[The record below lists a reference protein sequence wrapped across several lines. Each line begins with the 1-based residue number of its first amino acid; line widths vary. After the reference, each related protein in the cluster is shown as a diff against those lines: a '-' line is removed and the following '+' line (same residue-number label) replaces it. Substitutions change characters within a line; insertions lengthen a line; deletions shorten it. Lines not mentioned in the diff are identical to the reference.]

1 MKKPLS
7 FLTALLILTAL
18 ACSLNVSTANIS
30 EAKLAKDP
38 DGNQPT
44 ATFAQDEAFY
54 CVIELA
60 NAPDDTKVKAA
71 WTAVEAEGV
80 EPNLVIGE
88 KELTAG
94 DGQLNFSLANDEG
107 KIWPTG
113 KYKVELYLND
123 KLDRTLEFQ
132 VEASPVAEEPT
143 PTPEPTATP
152 EPKPTATP
160 EPESTATTE
169 PTAEPTE
176 GSSTGDSLTGADA
189 TTEPTEEA
197 KYEPLPFKAEP
208 YVHPSGAFT
217 FALPEGWEGIADDK
231 TSVSFGDDRSVV
243 GVTFLNA
250 GVVYSDKE
258 MQNFIDAFIP
268 SFLAN
273 FSDDHKVLEQKVQPD
288 DSIYVAMSYESA
300 KNGNGDADFFF
311 EQRDTIIFI
320 LYFVTSAYTEMGP
333 TWDEIIKSYSVD
345 PEAALAAAPAPA
357 DDTQAA
363 PTPPPVAKPTE
374 PPAPAGPSIPA
385 GKGMLTYH
393 NGTSVDFV
401 VDVIGPT
408 NTSQVVPPNNTKEFI
423 LDPGHYAINAH
434 SAGGDFYV
442 PSYEFDIAA
451 GELVRDGVQ

>member
-7 FLTALLILTAL
+7 FLIALLILTAL
-18 ACSLNVSTANIS
+18 ACSFNVTTANIS

-38 DGNQPT
+38 DGDQPT

-54 CVIELA
+54 CVVELA

-71 WTAVEAEGV
+71 WTVVEAQDTD
-80 EPNLVIGE
+80 PNVLIDE
-88 KELTAG
+88 TEITTG
-94 DGQLNFSLANDEG
+94 DGKIHFDLTND
-107 KIWPTG
+107 KLWPAG

-132 VEASPVAEEPT
+132 VEAPAVAEEPT
-143 PTPEPTATP
+143 SEPTATPEPEPTATP
-152 EPKPTATP
+152 EPDPI
-160 EPESTATTE
+160 ATTE

-176 GSSTGDSLTGADA
+176 ESSIGDSLPGADP

-197 KYEPLPFKAEP
+197 EPLPFKEEP

-217 FALPEGWEGIADDK
+217 FALPESFAGIAGDE

-243 GVTFLNA
+243 GAVFLDA
-250 GVVYSDKE
+250 GVTYSDKE
-258 MQNFIDAFIP
+258 MQDFIDAFTP

-273 FSDDHKVLEQKVQPD
+273 FSDDHKILEQKVQPD
-288 DSIYVAMSYESA
+288 DSIYVAVSYESA
-300 KNGNGDADFFF
+300 QNGDGDADFFF

-320 LYFVTSAYTEMGP
+320 LYFVTTAYTEMGP

-357 DDTQAA
+357 DDTQAIPTLPPA
-363 PTPPPVAKPTE
+363 PKPTA
-374 PPAPAGPSIPA
+374 PPEPAGPSAPA
-385 GKGMLTYH
+385 GKGLFVFINNTD
-393 NGTSVDFV
+393 VDFV

-408 NTSQVVPPNNTKEFI
+408 NASQVVPPKSSKEFV
-423 LDPGHYAINAH
+423 LDPGHYIINGHSPGGDYAINAY
-434 SAGGDFYV
+434 S
-442 PSYEFDIAA
+442 FDIAA
-451 GELVRDGVQ
+451 GQVFPLNLN

>member
-1 MKKPLS
+1 MKKPFS
-7 FLTALLILTAL
+7 FLIALLILTAL
-18 ACSLNVSTANIS
+18 ACSFNVSTVNIS

-54 CVIELA
+54 CVVELA

-71 WTAVEAEGV
+71 WTVVEAQDMD
-80 EPNLVIGE
+80 PNVLIDE
-88 KELTAG
+88 TEITTG
-94 DGQLNFSLANDEG
+94 DGKIHFDLTND
-107 KIWPTG
+107 KLWPAG

-132 VEASPVAEEPT
+132 VEASAVAEEPT
-143 PTPEPTATP
+143 PESTATPEIEPTAT
-152 EPKPTATP
+152 T

-169 PTAEPTE
+169 PTAESTE
-176 GSSTGDSLTGADA
+176 ESSIGDSLAGVDP

-197 KYEPLPFKAEP
+197 EPLPFKEEL

-217 FALPEGWEGIADDK
+217 FALPEGWEGVAGDK

-250 GVVYSDKE
+250 EVVYSDKE
-258 MQNFIDAFIP
+258 MQDFIDAFIP

-288 DSIYVAMSYESA
+288 DSIYVAVSYESA
-300 KNGNGDADFFF
+300 KNGDGDADFFF

-320 LYFVTSAYTEMGP
+320 LYFVTTAYTEVGP

-357 DDTQAA
+357 DDTEAA
-363 PTPPPVAKPTE
+363 PAPPPAAKPTE
-374 PPAPAGPSIPA
+374 PPAPAGPSAPA
-385 GKGMLTYH
+385 GKGLFIFINNT
-393 NGTSVDFV
+393 GVDFV

-408 NTSQVVPPNNTKEFI
+408 NASQVVPPKSSKEFV
-423 LDPGHYAINAH
+423 LDPGHYIINGHSPGGEYAIDAY
-434 SAGGDFYV
+434 S
-442 PSYEFDIAA
+442 FDIAA
-451 GELVRDGVQ
+451 GQVFPLNLN